1 MHHIHPSPREQFP
14 LDDLGPACIRDALAL
29 LCLIRAGVAP
39 RNYIV
44 GQSST
49 TPVIDLYHAGYI
61 HIREFVWDGLLAVE
75 VTR

>member
-1 MHHIHPSPREQFP
+1 MHYTRPSPREQFP

-44 GQSST
+44 GQSSS
-49 TPVIDLYHAGYI
+49 TPVINLYHAGYI
-61 HIREFVWDGLLAVE
+61 DIREFVCEGQLAIE
-75 VTR
+75 VL